1 LKKILIIHTNYQIKG
16 GEDIAV
22 EKEVDFL
29 KKKYE
34 VKTLIFSNEIE
45 NRFFQSIYFLIN
57 KNLKSMKSI
66 KNELENFNPDVV
78 YVHNTWFKASLGLF
92 SLLSKKNIKVIIKL
106 HNFRYFCSRTLF
118 LSKHLNNHNFCGA
131 CGIKN
136 QSNYLFNK
144 YYENSFLK
152 SLFLIRYGKKYFKI
166 LKKSNFSLL
175 VLTNFHRE
183 FLIDNNFD
191 PSNIYVFPNYIDLN
205 LEKKVL
211 NKEQYI
217 VYAGRISYEKGV
229 EDLIKAHLKS
239 TNSTIQL
246 KIVGK
251 GPDLPRL
258 IDKYKDPRIVFLG
271 EKTNDETLE
280 LIKES
285 KAAIT
290 ATKIYEG
297 QPTLLCEA
305 SSFGIPSI
313 FPRTGGIEEF
323 FPKNYDLSFEQYNYE
338 DLKTKIDSLNYL
350 DLSKIGK
357 LNLDYLS
364 SYLNSKKLYEKYEKI
379 INEN

>member
-1 LKKILIIHTNYQIKG
+1 
-16 GEDIAV
+16 
-22 EKEVDFL
+22 
-29 KKKYE
+29 
-34 VKTLIFSNEIE
+34 
-45 NRFFQSIYFLIN
+45 
-57 KNLKSMKSI
+57 MKSI

-118 LSKHLNNHNFCGA
+118 LSKHLNNQNFCGA

-191 PSNIYVFPNYIDLN
+191 PSNIYDFPNYIDLN

-297 QPTLLCEA
+297 QPTLLCEG
-305 SSFGIPSI
+305 SSFGFPSF

-323 FPKNYDLSFEQYNYE
+323 FPKIYDLSFEQYNYE
-338 DLKTKIDSLNYL
+338 DLYTKIDSLNYL

>member
-1 LKKILIIHTNYQIKG
+1 MKKILIIHNNYQIKG

-66 KNELENFNPDVV
+66 KNELKNFNPDVV

-92 SLLSKKNIKVIIKL
+92 SLLRKKNIKVVVKL

-118 LSKHLNNHNFCGA
+118 LSKHLNNQNFCRA

-136 QSNYLFNK
+136 QSNNLFNK
-144 YYENSFLK
+144 YYENSILK

-191 PSNIYVFPNYIDLN
+191 PSNIYVFPNYIDFN

-211 NKEQYI
+211 NKEHYI

-229 EDLIKAHLKS
+229 EDLIKAHQKT

-251 GPDLPRL
+251 GPDLARL
-258 IDKYKDPRIVFLG
+258 INKYKDPRIVFLG

-280 LIKES
+280 IIKES
-285 KAAIT
+285 KAVVT

-338 DLKTKIDSLNYL
+338 DLKRKIDSLNYL

-364 SYLNSKKLYEKYEKI
+364 NYLNTKKLYEKYEKI

>member
-1 LKKILIIHTNYQIKG
+1 MKKILIIHTNYQIKG

-118 LSKHLNNHNFCGA
+118 LSKHLNNQNFCGA

>member
-1 LKKILIIHTNYQIKG
+1 MKKILIIHTNYQIKG